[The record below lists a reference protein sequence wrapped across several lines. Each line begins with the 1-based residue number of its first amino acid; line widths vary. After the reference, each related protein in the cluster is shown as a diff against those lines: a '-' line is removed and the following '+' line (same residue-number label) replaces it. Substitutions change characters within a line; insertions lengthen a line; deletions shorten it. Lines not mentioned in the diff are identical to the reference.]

1 MDNDKMYKKLAII
14 GVTIGITSG
23 IIAIITYFETK
34 EQRKNQA
41 EVTKL
46 QLERL
51 RAGQPVMPS

>member
-1 MDNDKMYKKLAII
+1 MEKDKTYKTLALI

-46 QLERL
+46 QLDRL
-51 RAGQPVMPS
+51 RAGQPIMPS